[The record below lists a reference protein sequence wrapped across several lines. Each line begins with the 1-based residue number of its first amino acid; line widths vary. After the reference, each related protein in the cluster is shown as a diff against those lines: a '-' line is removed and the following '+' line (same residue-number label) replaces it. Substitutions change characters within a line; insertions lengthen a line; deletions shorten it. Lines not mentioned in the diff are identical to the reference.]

1 MPVKTLIFLF
11 LILTLGSTNAWGAS
25 ASPQDLVKSTSDQMI
40 VALKKNRATL
50 KQNPGKIYD
59 LVHSII
65 IPNFDFDLMSR
76 WVLGKNWKQASPQQ
90 QQRFIQEF
98 RTFLVRTYAGA
109 LLEYTDEEIRF
120 LPTPSVGAGAD
131 DVTVRSEV
139 LLKAGTPIPVNYS
152 LHLNKDKGWKVYDV
166 SVDGISLVTNYRSTF
181 ATQVRDGGMDA
192 LINDLSTRNKKGSK

>member
-11 LILTLGSTNAWGAS
+11 LILAIASTSVCGAS
-25 ASPQDLVKSTSDQMI
+25 SAPQDLVKSTSDRMI

-50 KQNPGKIYD
+50 KQNPDKIYD
-59 LVHSII
+59 LVHTII
-65 IPNFDFDLMSR
+65 IPSFDFDLMSR

-90 QQRFIQEF
+90 QQRFTQEF

-120 LPTPSVGAGAD
+120 LPTPNVGAGTD

-139 LLKAGTPIPVNYS
+139 LLKASTPIPVNYS
-152 LHLNKDKGWKVYDV
+152 LHLNKGKNWKIYDV

-181 ATQVRDGGMDA
+181 ATQVRDAGMDA
-192 LINDLSTRNKKGSK
+192 LINDLSARNKKKSN